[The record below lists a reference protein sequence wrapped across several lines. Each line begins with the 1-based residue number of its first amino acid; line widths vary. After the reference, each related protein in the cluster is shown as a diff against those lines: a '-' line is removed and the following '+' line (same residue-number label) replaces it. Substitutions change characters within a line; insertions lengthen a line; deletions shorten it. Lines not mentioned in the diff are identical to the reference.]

1 MGYLGWAS
9 SNEEQ
14 CEIGSET
21 EQEFIR
27 HREGVEEEEDGSDTE
42 QERRTLPDADHRS
55 AWCEGHG

>member
-21 EQEFIR
+21 EREFITIIR
-27 HREGVEEEEDGSDTE
+27 HREGVEEEEE
-42 QERRTLPDADHRS
+42 ILFL
-55 AWCEGHG
+55 